1 MKAEQTISWSIQ
13 PHKKSINFGLFKHP
27 GNGLSITPNPSATST
42 IEPPP
47 TPGVRPIGAPKD
59 PLNAANASSSA
70 IDKLKSIGLIL
81 ISWYGKCEAEKV
93 STGKYDVPVNGGAMY
108 ALVFDNTFSKQTS
121 KTATL
126 VLMTYPTKAPP
137 QFTHHKHP
145 LQTTSTPSGSTSSL
159 PHKSNPILTP
169 TDRSSAE
176 LVGQNALGKTAAS
189 NGRATLSSL
198 EDSCGSAPEFYTGIL
213 RKRRRKRHQGYA
225 RRFFSLDYVSSTLSY
240 YHNRNSSALRG
251 AIPLSLAAIGANPT
265 SREISVD
272 SGAEVWH
279 LRASDQKDFEGWIN
293 ALEKASKTVA
303 SPVSPLHGLRIST
316 IDLPQPEVN
325 VAEEREWARVEGLVG
340 RVAGSRDAVRRLA
353 KDTDPKY
360 LSQPNPSTTSNAT
373 ISPIEPKQE
382 NGQSMEEEGK
392 RPFWKRKP
400 SNPTTT
406 STGSRRSV
414 STQLIVPAS
423 PNICPLLNDTL
434 PTSNNTS
441 SDQQEHGMHEHCM
454 ALLRDLDWVVAEFA
468 ALISESKQ
476 RRMPI
481 PKSTISR
488 LSIDSLGSQEF
499 FDADDGA
506 NSQLLMIRRDSDF
519 EEHQVEEDLGSEDDG
534 SSSDLEGTGSFERQT
549 ALQDTSTSLFPPKPK
564 SLTPLPVDPVRRR
577 NTVPAPTVPPPSLIG
592 FLRKNVGKDLSTIS
606 MPVSANEPIS
616 LLQRVSEQLEYTS
629 LLDAAVTADA
639 DTGER
644 LLYIAAFAISSF
656 SNARVKER
664 AIRKPFNPLLG
675 ETYELVR
682 PESNFRFVAE
692 KVSHRP
698 VRIACQGDSPHWTF
712 SQCPMPTQK
721 FWGKSAELNTDGR
734 VRVVLH
740 ATQDRYSWT
749 TATCFLRNMLAGEK
763 YVEPVGSMTVVDERS
778 GHKAI
783 VTFKPTGM
791 FSGRSEDVVV
801 RLFDATGSEFPR
813 GLLGKWTS
821 HLHFSERGAQ
831 TEKVAWRVGD
841 LVPDAPRRY
850 GFTTFAAEL
859 NEITK
864 LEEGRLPGTDSRLR
878 PDQRAVEEG
887 RLEVAEGV
895 KAALEEGQRARR
907 KVGEET
913 GVEWVP
919 RWFFRVGGGDG
930 EGEGAGADGKG
941 EKEEVWR
948 LKVGQGGYWEERA
961 AGRWDGVGSL
971 FDV

>member
-27 GNGLSITPNPSATST
+27 GNGLSIPPNPSATST
-42 IEPPP
+42 FEPPP
-47 TPGVRPIGAPKD
+47 TPGLRPSGPPKD
-59 PLNAANASSSA
+59 SLNAAHTSSSA
-70 IDKLKSIGLIL
+70 IEKLKSIGLIL

-93 STGKYDVPVNGGAMY
+93 SVGKYDVPLDGGGMY

-126 VLMTYPTKAPP
+126 VLMTYPTSAPP
-137 QFTHHKHP
+137 QLSHHKHH
-145 LQTTSTPSGSTSSL
+145 LQTTSTTSASTSTL
-159 PHKSNPILTP
+159 PHKPSPILTP
-169 TDRSSAE
+169 TDSHSAE
-176 LVGQNALGKTAAS
+176 LVGQGTAGKLAAS
-189 NGRATLSSL
+189 DEPVQHLGVEN
-198 EDSCGSAPEFYTGIL
+198 SCASAAEFYTGIL

-251 AIPLSLAAIGANPT
+251 AIPLSLAAVGANPS
-265 SREISVD
+265 SREISID

-279 LRASDQKDFEGWIN
+279 LRANNQKDFEGWVD

-303 SPVSPLHGLRIST
+303 SPVSPLRGLRIST

-325 VAEEREWARVEGLVG
+325 VPEEREWARVESLVG

-360 LSQPNPSTTSNAT
+360 LPQPSPATPANPS
-373 ISPIEPKQE
+373 ISPMEE
-382 NGQSMEEEGK
+382 SGQSREEEGK

-400 SNPTTT
+400 SNSTTT

-414 STQLIVPAS
+414 STQLIVSAS
-423 PNICPLLNDTL
+423 PNASPLTHDPMPKPNL
-434 PTSNNTS
+434 S
-441 SDQQEHGMHEHCM
+441 SGDQQEYSMHEHCM
-454 ALLRDLDWVVAEFA
+454 ELLHDLDSVVAEFA
-468 ALISESKQ
+468 ALIAESKQ
-476 RRMPI
+476 RRMPV
-481 PKSTISR
+481 PKSTVSR
-488 LSIDSLGSQEF
+488 LSIDSVGSQEF
-499 FDADDGA
+499 FDAEDGA
-506 NSQLLMIRRDSDF
+506 NSQLLMIRRDSDM

-534 SSSDLEGTGSFERQT
+534 SSSDLDGTGSLERQT
-549 ALQDTSTSLFPPKPK
+549 ALQDASSSLFPPKPK
-564 SLTPLPVDPVRRR
+564 SLTPLPTDPVPRR

-616 LLQRVSEQLEYTS
+616 ILQRFAEQLEYTS
-629 LLDAAVTADA
+629 LLDAAVTANP
-639 DTGER
+639 DTGDR

-656 SNARVKER
+656 SNTRVKER
-664 AIRKPFNPLLG
+664 ALRKPFNPLLG
-675 ETYELVR
+675 ETFELVR

-698 VRIACQGDSPHWTF
+698 VRIACQGDSPLWTF
-712 SQCPMPTQK
+712 SQSPMPTQK

-734 VRVVLH
+734 VRVALH
-740 ATQDRYSWT
+740 PTGDRYSWT
-749 TATCFLRNMLAGEK
+749 TATAFLRNVLAGEK
-763 YVEPVGSMTVVDERS
+763 YVEPVGAMTVVDERTGS
-778 GHKAI
+778 KAV
-783 VTFKPTGM
+783 VTFKSRGM

-801 RLFDATGSEFPR
+801 QAFDATGSELPR

-821 HLHFSERGAQ
+821 QLHFTERGVQ
-831 TEKVAWRVGD
+831 TSELAWRVGD

-850 GFTTFAAEL
+850 GFTAFAASL
-859 NEITK
+859 NEVTA

-887 RLEVAEGV
+887 RLEEAETV
-895 KAALEEGQRARR
+895 KGRLEEGQRARR
-907 KVGEET
+907 KVGEEK
-913 GVEWVP
+913 GEEWVP
-919 RWFFRVGGGDG
+919 RWFCRVGGCAGGDG
-930 EGEGAGADGKG
+930 DSEVG
-941 EKEEVWR
+941 EKGEEVWR
-948 LKVGQGGYWEERA
+948 LKVGRGGYWEERA
-961 AGRWDGVGSL
+961 VGRWEGLERL